1 MELEILSHI
10 QSPKDLRLL
19 SPEKLPALAEE
30 IRELMIETVSLR
42 GGHLA
47 PSLGAVDLTLALH
60 FAFDTPDDKLIWD
73 VGHQAYAHKIITGRR
88 DQFDTLR
95 QYGGISGFPRVGE
108 SEYDTLSVGHASTS
122 ISAALGMATARDLRG
137 ETHKIVAVIGDGAM
151 SGGLAFEGL
160 NNISSRGTGMIIVLN
175 DNEMSISRNVG
186 ALSRYFTRVITD
198 KRYNRLKTEVWTR
211 LGQSNVGK
219 SIRGMVQSIDDA
231 VKHVV
236 IPGKL
241 FEDMGLR
248 YIGPVDGHN
257 IAEMIDV
264 FRSVREA
271 SQGAVLVHVLTK
283 KGKGYS
289 FAENDAT
296 KFHGISSFSR
306 STGTPLKGAD
316 GPPTY
321 SEVFGSTMVELGK
334 DHEDIVAITAA
345 MPDGTKL
352 SQFRDTFPERFFD
365 VGIAEEHAATFA
377 AGLALS
383 GLKPVVALYSTFLQR
398 VYDQIVHDIALD
410 KLHVVFC
417 IDRAGLVGDD
427 GPTHHGMFDL
437 SFLRTVP
444 GVTIMAPRDER
455 ELRNMIYTAVL
466 HTDGPVFVR
475 YPRGRGVGAPTDGAF
490 EAVPNEPAV
499 LQEGKG
505 CAVLTVG
512 HFLPEAQRICD
523 ALRDDGHT
531 PTLVDARF
539 VKPLNETFYRRLY
552 SSHAHII
559 TLEPNSLAGGFG
571 SAILE
576 LLTDTGLKRKPSL
589 LRLGYP
595 DTFVAHGNVTKLL
608 QEHGLDSETLVAR
621 ARSFVPKRR
630 TTSRSSSR
638 QYASKARSAQG

>member
-1 MELEILSHI
+1 MELELLSRI
-10 QSPKDLRLL
+10 QSPQDLRDL
-19 SPEKLPALAEE
+19 PPDKLPALAEE
-30 IRELMIETVSLR
+30 IRELMIETVSMR

-60 FAFDTPDDKLIWD
+60 FAFNTPDDKLIWD
-73 VGHQAYAHKIITGRR
+73 VGHQAYAHKILTGRR

-95 QYGGISGFPRVGE
+95 QYGGISGFPRVSE
-108 SEYDTLSVGHASTS
+108 SEYDSLSVGHASTS
-122 ISAALGMATARDLRG
+122 ISAALGMAVARDLRG
-137 ETHKIVAVIGDGAM
+137 EKHKIVTVIGDGAM

-198 KRYNRLKTEVWTR
+198 KRYNRLKSEIWTR

-219 SIRGMVQSIDDA
+219 SIRNAVQSIDDA

-264 FRSVREA
+264 FRSIRE
-271 SQGAVLVHVLTK
+271 SSHGAVLVHVLTK

-306 STGTPLKGAD
+306 STGTPLKAAG

-321 SEVFGSTMVELGK
+321 SEVFGSTLVEIGK
-334 DHEDIVAITAA
+334 EHEDVVAITAA

-352 SQFRDTFPERFFD
+352 SQFRDAFPQRFFD

-398 VYDQIVHDIALD
+398 AYDQILHDIALD

-427 GPTHHGMFDL
+427 GPTHHGVFDL

-444 GVTIMAPRDER
+444 GATIMAPRDER

-475 YPRGRGVGAPTDGAF
+475 YPRGKGTGAPVDGVF
-490 EAVPNEPAV
+490 EAVPNEPSV
-499 LQEGKG
+499 VQKGKG
-505 CAVLTVG
+505 CAVVSTG
-512 HFLPEAQRICD
+512 HFFPAAERICD
-523 ALRDDGHT
+523 ALRDDGLT

-539 VKPLNETFYRRLY
+539 VKPLNEAFYRRLFT
-552 SSHAHII
+552 SHSHIV

-571 SAILE
+571 SGVLE
-576 LLTDTGLKRKPSL
+576 LLTDSGPKRKPSV
-589 LRLGYP
+589 LRIGYP
-595 DTFVAHGNVTKLL
+595 DSFVAHGSVDELL
-608 QEHGLDSETLVAR
+608 REHGLDTESLIAR
-621 ARSFVPKRR
+621 ARSFVTQPRK
-630 TTSRSSSR
+630 TSRSR
-638 QYASKARSAQG
+638 TASAPAEARSA